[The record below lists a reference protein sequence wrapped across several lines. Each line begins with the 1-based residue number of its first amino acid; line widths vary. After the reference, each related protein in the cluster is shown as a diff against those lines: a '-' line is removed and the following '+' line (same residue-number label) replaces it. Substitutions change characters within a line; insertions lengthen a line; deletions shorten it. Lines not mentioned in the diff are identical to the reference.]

1 MGFWNVNFKCYV
13 YFYIR
18 KFKIWFE
25 NNVFVFI
32 NIKKNCKWVLIFFNF
47 GDFCEIIL
55 YEFFLRWYCIIEKV
69 CINWFFLFVI
79 FVRFG
84 FDSIK
89 KIWILK

>member
-1 MGFWNVNFKCYV
+1 MSFN
-13 YFYIR
+13 
-18 KFKIWFE
+18 
-25 NNVFVFI
+25 
-32 NIKKNCKWVLIFFNF
+32 FFNF

-69 CINWFFLFVI
+69 CISWFFLFII

-89 KIWILK
+89 KF

>member
-1 MGFWNVNFKCYV
+1 MSFN
-13 YFYIR
+13 
-18 KFKIWFE
+18 
-25 NNVFVFI
+25 
-32 NIKKNCKWVLIFFNF
+32 FFNF

-79 FVRFG
+79 FVVFG

-89 KIWILK
+89 KILNFKIVLIFD